1 MYENS
6 VVALHKILESPIT
19 TGNRSVHSSDFSCKI
34 STIPP
39 QITYLENGIKYYCI
53 EVICEDGKEF
63 AIQEY
68 GDEAETLFREAHK
81 CIFCPLT
88 SYLSEL
94 ESLGVKPKH
103 INELNDNYEMENL
116 VNNIKQSFFQNYKSS
131 NVHSL
136 FF

>member
-6 VVALHKILESPIT
+6 VVALHKILESP
-19 TGNRSVHSSDFSCKI
+19 TGDRSIHSSDVSCKL

-39 QITYLENGIKYYCI
+39 QVTYLENGLKYYCI
-53 EVICEDGKEF
+53 EVTCDDGREF

-81 CIFCPLT
+81 CIFCPHT
-88 SYLSEL
+88 SYISEL
-94 ESLGVKPKH
+94 ESLGIKPNH

-116 VNNIKQSFFQNYKSS
+116 VSNIKQSFFQDYKSS
-131 NVHSL
+131 DVHGLSL
-136 FF
+136 

>member
-1 MYENS
+1 MYESS
-6 VVALHKILESPIT
+6 VVALHKILESP
-19 TGNRSVHSSDFSCKI
+19 TGDRSIHSSDVSCKI

-53 EVICEDGKEF
+53 EVTCDDGREF

-81 CIFCPLT
+81 CIHCPHT
-88 SYLSEL
+88 SYVPEL
-94 ESLGVKPKH
+94 ESLGLKPNH

-116 VNNIKQSFFQNYKSS
+116 VSNIKQSFFRDYKSS
-131 NVHSL
+131 QVHSL
-136 FF
+136 SV